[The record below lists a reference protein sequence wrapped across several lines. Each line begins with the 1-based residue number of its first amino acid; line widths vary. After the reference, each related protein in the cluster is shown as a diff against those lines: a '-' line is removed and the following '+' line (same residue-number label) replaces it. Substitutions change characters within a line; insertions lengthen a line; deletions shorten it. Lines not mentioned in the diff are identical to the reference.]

1 MTNKPFMKRLFIAS
15 MVALSLI
22 TNAQDKK
29 KNIDPK
35 YVFCYKQ
42 TSLET
47 DDYKIYI
54 EDALNENALCKFKI
68 RIFNKTND
76 YLIFKPSDVLF
87 KIGKQEIASKE
98 KQIII
103 LPNEEGW
110 KVIDVK
116 GGCFQETN
124 YTVELKS
131 MYKIS
136 ANSPALKVEDFNLP
150 ASKNEVMAGNFKCNL
165 KKADL
170 NTAKSILKFECTY
183 TGDAIGILAPNKCI
197 AKMPKGIENTNA
209 NRFKGCLLEKG
220 KTENF
225 VLEFREMK
233 GGGDMQKNPFKLIWG
248 DTFKESKIEP
258 IKGGTIKMELDQ
270 AKTTERNQ

>member
-1 MTNKPFMKRLFIAS
+1 MKRLFFAS
-15 MVALSLI
+15 LLALSLI
-22 TNAQDKK
+22 TNAQDTK

-54 EDALNENALCKFKI
+54 EDAINEDGLSKFKI

-76 YLIFKPSDVLF
+76 YLIFKPSDVIF
-87 KIGKQEIASKE
+87 KIGKQEIACKE
-98 KQIII
+98 KQIIV

-110 KVIDVK
+110 KVIDVRGK
-116 GGCFQETN
+116 GFQETN
-124 YTVELKS
+124 YTVELKNIH
-131 MYKIS
+131 KIS
-136 ANSPALKVEDFNLP
+136 ANSPAIKTEDFNLP
-150 ASKNEVMAGNFKCNL
+150 ASKNEVTAGNFKCTL

-170 NTAKSILKFECTY
+170 KTDKSTLKFECVY
-183 TGDAIGILAPNKCI
+183 TGNGIGILAPNKCT
-197 AKMPKGIENTNA
+197 ATMPKGQENANA
-209 NRFKGCLLEKG
+209 NRNKGTLYEKG
-220 KTENF
+220 KKDDF
-225 VLEFREMK
+225 VVEFKELK

-248 DTFKESKIEP
+248 ETFKESKIEP

-270 AKTTERNQ
+270 AKTTEKNQ